1 MIKLIIAVALVVGT
15 AATASAQYGSRSG
28 GLYGGAYGIGSNP
41 NSHTVSP
48 YTTQSG
54 TYVGSHHSTNP
65 NNTQLDN
72 YSTRGNIN
80 PYTGQIGTRSPR
92 Y

>member
-1 MIKLIIAVALVVGT
+1 MKNIIALGLLIAGGT
-15 AATASAQYGSRSG
+15 AAIAQYGTMQPSLG
-28 GLYGGAYGIGSNP
+28 GTQGYGTGSNP
-41 NSHTVSP
+41 NSHYVSP
-48 YTTQSG
+48 YTTPSG
-54 TYVGSHHSTNP
+54 TYHSGHVQTNP

-72 YSTRGNIN
+72 YGTRGNLN

>member
-1 MIKLIIAVALVVGT
+1 MKYLISLAVVVAGVST
-15 AATASAQYGSRSG
+15 AAAQYGTMQPN
-28 GLYGGAYGIGSNP
+28 YGAGYGTGSNP
-41 NSHTVSP
+41 NSHYVQP
-48 YTTQSG
+48 YATQSG
-54 TYVGSHHSTNP
+54 QYHSGHYQTNP

-72 YSTRGNIN
+72 YGTRGNYN